1 MAGAVIVM
9 AIVGAAVVPVV
20 QGYIADMFHSLQLS
34 FLVSM
39 LCFVFVGIYFWR
51 ESKVSQTLVEATE
64 S

>member
-1 MAGAVIVM
+1 
-9 AIVGAAVVPVV
+9 
-20 QGYIADMFHSLQLS
+20 MFHSLQLS